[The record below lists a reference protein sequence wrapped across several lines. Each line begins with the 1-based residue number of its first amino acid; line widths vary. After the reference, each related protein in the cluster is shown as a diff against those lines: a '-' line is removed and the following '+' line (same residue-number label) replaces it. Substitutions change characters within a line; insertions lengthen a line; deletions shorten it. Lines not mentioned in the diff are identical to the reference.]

1 MDSAVVYL
9 CWSTR
14 YLDISREMFGLV
26 GGRGQSGGW
35 RRMHLKGVNG
45 WVQGGGG
52 RRINLK
58 GVNG

>member
-9 CWSTR
+9 CWSTH

-45 WVQGGGG
+45 WVQGGGW